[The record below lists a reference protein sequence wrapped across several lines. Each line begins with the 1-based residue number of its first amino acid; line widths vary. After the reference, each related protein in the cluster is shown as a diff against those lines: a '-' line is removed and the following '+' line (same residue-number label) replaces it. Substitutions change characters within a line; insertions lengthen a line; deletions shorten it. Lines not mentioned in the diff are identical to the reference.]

1 MFNPQSAAAKAPTN
15 KQGANS
21 EHSYDAL
28 MKTALTAMLLAAALT
43 GMTVP
48 ATAHAECGEP
58 GQDPCT
64 GPVPTIDQVLADM
77 AELTDPNI
85 PAINKGN
92 VVTPGFSPEEAA
104 TIDDHLNR
112 TNAAGDLPYN
122 FVVTD
127 IVPAPA
133 NFAGATVATN
143 GWNIHMYGPPGPIV
157 LVDESG
163 HWKLTHHSA
172 MSALDAYWYNATLSK
187 PFVPGNSR

>member
-1 MFNPQSAAAKAPTN
+1 
-15 KQGANS
+15 
-21 EHSYDAL
+21 
-28 MKTALTAMLLAAALT
+28 MKTALTAMLLTAALT

-48 ATAHAECGEP
+48 ATAHAECGDPE
-58 GQDPCT
+58 QDPCT
-64 GPVPTIDQVLADM
+64 GPVPTVDQVLADM

-104 TIDDHLNR
+104 TVDDHLNR

-133 NFAGATVATN
+133 NFAGVTVTVTGNFHQASAPQ
-143 GWNIHMYGPPGPIV
+143 HIV
-157 LVDESG
+157 LVDQGG
-163 HWKLTHHSA
+163 HWLITHDA
-172 MSALDAYWYNATLSK
+172 AWTMLDHFWYNAHTRM
-187 PFVPGNSR
+187 PYVQGGI